1 MFTGGGDSRMIRR
14 PMQLLGTDYILKS
27 LYRYFDESYVSIYRN
42 QKMPFS
48 RYLKRM
54 TQEMDVLKKI
64 VDYVEYVERSK
75 NEKEITLRIRTIQEI
90 TVPWY
95 SPSAKNNV
103 DATVTDMKRKTD
115 VILSKTSR

>member
-64 VDYVEYVERSK
+64 VDYLEYVERSK

-115 VILSKTSR
+115 AILSKTSR

>member
-1 MFTGGGDSRMIRR
+1 MIRR

-27 LYRYFDESYVSIYRN
+27 LYRYFDESYFSIYRN
-42 QKMPFS
+42 KKMPFS